1 MDQKTIVQTQSKSSA
16 KKSRLQLQYESLT
29 EKIEVKKTLLRNL
42 EEGMSN
48 ALPKILQEL
57 KPLLN
62 KELESF
68 KRRIIRLDEV
78 AEELTVSK
86 VMREY
91 FDEYM
96 IQEINHLLHKR
107 LSDDADLLH
116 LHEKYSHGIKDSSP
130 EENRIDDFNFEEIPE
145 EEYNFKKPPGKSS
158 KKKKEEK
165 ILLEKDAKAVY
176 LKLMKEF
183 HPDRVQDS
191 QKKEQY
197 TEISTKIIKSYK
209 DKDFLTLLKLQ
220 VEHLNESVTKSSDVA
235 DTILNRYNK
244 ILQQQLNELDLE
256 LELARSRTKGFYE
269 DFFDYNHQFSTA
281 KFHRVKKNIRQNIEL
296 IEGDLKDSYSQKK
309 GWFKNWI
316 SAIKEI
322 TVERM
327 LSNKYKF

>member
-1 MDQKTIVQTQSKSSA
+1 MDQKTIVQTGSKSSE

-42 EEGMSN
+42 EEGMRN

-78 AEELTVSK
+78 AEELSVNK
-86 VMREY
+86 MMREY

-96 IQEINHLLHKR
+96 IQEINHLLNKG
-107 LSDDADLLH
+107 LSDDTDLL
-116 LHEKYSHGIKDSSP
+116 LLLEKYSYGVKESSP
-130 EENRIDDFNFEEIPE
+130 EQNRIDDFDFEEIPE
-145 EEYNFKKPPGKSS
+145 EEYSFKKPAGKSS
-158 KKKKEEK
+158 KKKEK

-191 QKKEQY
+191 QMKEQY

-209 DKDFLTLLKLQ
+209 DKDFQTLLKLQ
-220 VEHLNESVTKSSDVA
+220 IEHLDETVAKSSDVA

-244 ILQQQLNELDLE
+244 ILQQQLNELELE
-256 LELARSRTKGFYE
+256 LELARSRTKGLYE
-269 DFFDYNHQFSTA
+269 DFFDYNHQFSTT